1 MRRIAFGVF
10 IALAL
15 VFAGF
20 SMLVSVAGNPVSQ
33 TSQIRVELQNGL

>member
-1 MRRIAFGVF
+1 MRRIVFGVF

-20 SMLVSVAGNPVSQ
+20 AMLVGAASNQVSQ

>member
-20 SMLVSVAGNPVSQ
+20 AMLVGAAGNQVSQ